1 MRLWFFGDSYTY
13 GHGLP
18 DCAIYNSELD
28 FYDAGLVPSKLGWV
42 NIVAT
47 RTGLPHINM
56 SLPGMSNLKIHWK
69 MRNTDF
75 GPDDIVITQW
85 SFPTRCVILDD
96 TLDDIYAW
104 PETERS
110 KWFYSAHSPL
120 DLERRSLMTV
130 EHTELLMKTRGIK
143 YAAFANRPFK
153 ANMHAYSEILDYE
166 DHFVVDKAV
175 DNGHPG
181 IESNRVWAEQVLKLL
196 KFKFG
201 LDYE

>member
-28 FYDAGLVPSKLGWV
+28 FYDAGLVPSKLGWA

-69 MRNTDF
+69 LRNTNFDSK
-75 GPDDIVITQW
+75 DIVIVQW

-96 TLDDIYAW
+96 DLEDIYTW

-120 DLERRSLMTV
+120 DLERRSLLIV
-130 EHTELLMKTRGIK
+130 EHTELLMKSLGMK
-143 YAAFANRPFK
+143 YIAFANRPFK
-153 ANMHAYSEILDYE
+153 ANMHAYSEISDYQ
-166 DHFVVDKAV
+166 DHFVVDKAI
-175 DNGHPG
+175 DNIHPG
-181 IESNRVWAEQVLKLL
+181 VKSNHSWAEQVSKILKY
-196 KFKFG
+196 KFNI
-201 LDYE
+201 

>member
-28 FYDAGLVPSKLGWV
+28 FYDAGLVPSKLGWA

-69 MRNTDF
+69 LRTVKFDPN
-75 GPDDIVITQW
+75 DIVIVQW

-96 TLDDIYAW
+96 NLEDIYAW
-104 PETERS
+104 PENDRS
-110 KWFYSAHSPL
+110 KCFYNAHSPL
-120 DLERRSLMTV
+120 DLERRSLITV
-130 EHTELLMKTRGIK
+130 EHTELLMKSLGIK

-166 DHFVVDKAV
+166 DHFVVDKAI

-196 KFKFG
+196 KYKFG
-201 LDYE
+201 LNYE